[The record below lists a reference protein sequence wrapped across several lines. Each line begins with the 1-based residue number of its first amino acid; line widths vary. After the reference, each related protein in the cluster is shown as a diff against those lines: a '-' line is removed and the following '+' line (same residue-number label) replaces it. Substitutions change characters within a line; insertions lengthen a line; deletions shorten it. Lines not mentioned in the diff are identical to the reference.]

1 MGLDADHFH
10 IGVGE
15 ETANLI
21 ERKKKFISS
30 YSRLRSS
37 FETIFMRKNSS
48 SKETIGKNLLKN
60 LGHDY

>member
-1 MGLDADHFH
+1 MELDASHFH

-21 ERKKKFISS
+21 DRKKKFIST

-37 FETIFMRKNSS
+37 FRTIRMRENRS
-48 SKETIGKNLLKN
+48 SKETIGKDLL
-60 LGHDY
+60 LAQ